1 MGVDGQRDL
10 AVPVALTDQ
19 QYDQYRTTR
28 GQTAKSLLDELVNT
42 DEFAENRTIR
52 YDGVDYTGPEGLGV
66 AVVLNGD
73 RKRTRQ
79 RVADD
84 YSEGLYRRTEI
95 AHLAKADLGEGVTYK
110 FRGQADRMDEAFGE
124 LLSALLLALVPTL
137 LEKPAL

>member
-1 MGVDGQRDL
+1 MSFKDL
-10 AVPVALTDQ
+10 ANADIHDVFL
-19 QYDQYRTTR
+19 
-28 GQTAKSLLDELVNT
+28 NT

-95 AHLAKADLGEGVTYK
+95 AHLAKADLGGRIPEAGKYFYIDDGTGHMRQYK
-110 FRGQADRMDEAFGE
+110 VASAIDTMGMLRIELEVLDE
-124 LLSALLLALVPTL
+124 
-137 LEKPAL
+137 